1 MRLALFVPI
10 YYALSFVLTVARS
23 IVNVLHY
30 NKYHLE
36 LRFYDIQ
43 ITRDKY
49 FPSITKYTVFNLS
62 GGGAIVHSAVMDLE
76 GILIC
81 SFKKSTYYVTEFSKP
96 FQI

>member
-36 LRFYDIQ
+36 LRFYDVQ

-62 GGGAIVHSAVMDLE
+62 GGGNSSLSSDGSRGNFDLFIQE
-76 GILIC
+76 IYILC
-81 SFKKSTYYVTEFSKP
+81 D
-96 FQI
+96 